1 MRPHEGRHDCCGS
14 DDGRAEFVGRLS
26 NPGPILL
33 EVVLA
38 AEQFPE
44 LAVSDTAAHGSNV
57 NESR

>member
-1 MRPHEGRHDCCGS
+1 
-14 DDGRAEFVGRLS
+14 VGRLS